1 MTDSPHR
8 RGSGWGD
15 HDPYAQPGQQGY
27 SDPAYANQAP
37 YGPSYPAGPPDPTRQ
52 LPAYGQDGYGY
63 DTSGGW
69 TGYGPGYGGPHAPNG
84 SDQGPPPGPSRR
96 WLWILAGIAVL
107 TVLALLVALVVVNM
121 GGQSTVVAPP
131 TSEPTFTQPSTT
143 SPPRPTTTR
152 PRPSST
158 PSQPLPFPLPSD
170 PTAPSTPSGPTQPVT
185 YDVEGTGRAI
195 SITYA
200 DTGGILQ
207 TEFNVML
214 PWTKDVELADADTS
228 ASLTIINFGPEV
240 TCSITVA
247 GTQVEKQTMSGLT
260 FCGASG

>member
-8 RGSGWGD
+8 RGPGWGD
-15 HDPYAQPGQQGY
+15 QDPYGQQGY
-27 SDPAYANQAP
+27 TDPAYANQAP
-37 YGPSYPAGPPDPTRQ
+37 YGPSYPAGTPDPTRQ
-52 LPAYGQDGYGY
+52 LPAYGQYGYGH
-63 DTSGGW
+63 DGQTTG
-69 TGYGPGYGGPHAPNG
+69 GYGPPYPPDGPPG
-84 SDQGPPPGPSRR
+84 QPPPPGPSRR
-96 WLWILAGIAVL
+96 WLWVLAGVSVL
-107 TVLALLVALVVVNM
+107 LVLGLLVAVVVINV

-131 TSEPTFTQPSTT
+131 TNEPTFTAPSTRP
-143 SPPRPTTTR
+143 SPTTTR
-152 PRPSST
+152 PRPSTTS
-158 PSQPLPFPLPSD
+158 PQPLPFPLPSD

-185 YDVEGTGRAI
+185 YDVDGTGRAI

-214 PWTKDVELADADTS
+214 PWSKSVELAEANTS